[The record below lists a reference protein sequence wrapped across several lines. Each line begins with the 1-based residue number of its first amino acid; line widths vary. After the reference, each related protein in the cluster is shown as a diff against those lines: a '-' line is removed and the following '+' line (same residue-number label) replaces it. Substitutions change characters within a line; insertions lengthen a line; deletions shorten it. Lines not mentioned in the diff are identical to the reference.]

1 VAPVEM
7 GISEMEVSMV
17 EASENEAIGD
27 MANMAKMLNKTF
39 IMLCD
44 SIQP

>member
-1 VAPVEM
+1 
-7 GISEMEVSMV
+7 MV
-17 EASENEAIGD
+17 EASENEAMGD
-27 MANMAKMLNKTF
+27 MANMAKKLNKTF